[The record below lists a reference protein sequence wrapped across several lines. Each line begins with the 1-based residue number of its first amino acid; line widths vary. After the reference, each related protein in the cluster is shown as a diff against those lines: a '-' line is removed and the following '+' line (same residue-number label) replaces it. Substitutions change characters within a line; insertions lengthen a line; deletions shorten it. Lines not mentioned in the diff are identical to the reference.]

1 MSEKPITE
9 ELLWRSRE
17 LKNTESSSQ
26 YAEDA
31 LVEQNRIMTVLLNNL
46 RVGVFMVEAPSGK
59 PLLAN
64 RAAKDLLGRGIVRGS
79 FRDNLAEVYEA
90 YKLGTNEHYPTDQMP
105 IYRGLQGHSCTV
117 NDMVVVHPDGKK
129 ILLEVFGSPVRD
141 EQNNVI
147 ASLVSFSDITER
159 KRTEEEKEKLQA
171 QLQQAQKMEAIGR
184 LAGGIAHN
192 FNNILMGIQGLTS
205 VMMINKEPDH
215 PDYKHLTGIEKS
227 IKRAV
232 QLTRNLLG
240 FARGGKY
247 DPKPTDLNVLI
258 KNENLL
264 FSQMKKE
271 IQIHGKYEEV
281 LWPVEVD
288 QGQIQQALLNLY
300 LNAWQAM
307 PVGGEIYIQTANIIL
322 DESETKSFTIKA
334 GKYIKISVTDT
345 GIGMDEAT
353 RGKIFEPFFSKGSSG
368 QGFGLG
374 LASVYGIVK
383 NHGGFINVSSEKGKG
398 STFTIYL
405 PASDK
410 ELVEES
416 QDLDRRRIQYGQGT
430 ILLVD
435 DEDIVID
442 VGQKMLESIGYK
454 VLIAQSG
461 REAVDLYRKRKDEI
475 DLVILD
481 MIMPGMDGGET
492 YERMRN
498 INSGVNVLLS
508 SGYSINGQAKE
519 ILDRGCNAFIQK
531 PFSLLDLSIKLR
543 ELLEEKKQGN

>member
-1 MSEKPITE
+1 MSKKPITK
-9 ELLWRSRE
+9 ELRWRNRE
-17 LKNTESSSQ
+17 FETTESESK
-26 YAEDA
+26 YAEEA

-79 FRDNLAEVYEA
+79 FRDNLAEVYKA
-90 YKLGTNEHYPTDQMP
+90 YKLGTNEYYPSDQMP
-105 IYRGLQGHSCTV
+105 IFHGLQGRSHTV
-117 NDMVVVHPDGKK
+117 DDMVVVQPDGKK
-129 ILLEVFGSPVRD
+129 ILLEIFGSPVRD
-141 EQNNVI
+141 QQGNVI

-159 KRTEEEKEKLQA
+159 KRAEEEKEKLQA
-171 QLQQAQKMEAIGR
+171 QFEQAQKMEAIGK

-205 VMMINKEPDH
+205 LMMINKEPEH
-215 PDYKHLTGIEKS
+215 PDYKHLEGIEKS

-232 QLTRNLLG
+232 QLTRDLLG

-247 DPKPTDLNVLI
+247 EPKSTDLNALI
-258 KNENLL
+258 RNE
-264 FSQMKKE
+264 
-271 IQIHGKYEEV
+271 KYEEA

-288 QGQIQQALLNLY
+288 RGQIQQTLLNLY

-307 PVGGEIYIQTANIIL
+307 PGGGDIYIKTANVIL
-322 DESETKSFTIKA
+322 DESDIKSFTVDA
-334 GKYIKISVTDT
+334 GRYIRISVSDS
-345 GIGMDEAT
+345 GIGMDEAI
-353 RGKIFEPFFSKGSSG
+353 RKKIFEPFFSKRESD

-383 NHGGFINVSSEKGKG
+383 NHGGFIKVFSEKGKG
-398 STFTIYL
+398 TTFNIYL
-405 PASDK
+405 PASEK
-410 ELVEES
+410 ELVDES
-416 QDLDRRRIQYGQGT
+416 PDLERRKIQYGQGT

-435 DEDIVID
+435 DEDIVVD

-461 REAVDLYRKRKDEI
+461 LEALDVYKKQKDEI

-481 MIMPGMDGGET
+481 MIMPEMGGAET
-492 YERMRN
+492 YERMRD

-508 SGYSINGQAKE
+508 SGYSINGQARE

-543 ELLEEKKQGN
+543 ELLEGTKQGNLS

>member
-1 MSEKPITE
+1 MPKKPI
-9 ELLWRSRE
+9 S
-17 LKNTESSSQ
+17 K

-31 LVEQNRIMTVLLNNL
+31 LLEQNRIMTVLLNNL

-64 RAAKDLLGRGIVRGS
+64 RAAKDLLGRGIVKGS

-90 YKLGTNEHYPTDQMP
+90 YKLGTNEYYPADQMP
-105 IYRGLQGHSCTV
+105 IFHGLQGRSHAV
-117 NDMVVVHPDGKK
+117 DDMVVVHPDGKK
-129 ILLEVFGSPVRD
+129 ILLEIFGSPVRD
-141 EQNNVI
+141 QDGNVI

-159 KRTEEEKEKLQA
+159 KRAEEEKEKLQA
-171 QLQQAQKMEAIGR
+171 QFQQAQKMEAIGN
-184 LAGGIAHN
+184 LSGGIAHN

-205 VMMINKEPDH
+205 LIMVNKGPEN
-215 PDYKHLTGIEKS
+215 PDYKHLKGIEKS

-232 QLTRNLLG
+232 QLTRDLLG

-247 DPKPTDLNVLI
+247 EPKPTDLNALI
-258 KNENLL
+258 RNENLL
-264 FSQMKKE
+264 FGQMKKE
-271 IQIHGKYEEV
+271 VQIYGKYEEV
-281 LWPVEVD
+281 LWPVDVD
-288 QGQIQQALLNLY
+288 RGQIQQVLLNLY

-307 PVGGEIYIQTANIIL
+307 PAGGDIYVQTANANI
-322 DESETKSFTIKA
+322 DESEIKSFTIKS

-353 RGKIFEPFFSKGSSG
+353 RKKIFEPFFSKRGLG

-383 NHGGFINVSSEKGKG
+383 NHGGFIKVFSEKGKG
-398 STFTIYL
+398 STFNIYL
-405 PASDK
+405 PASEN
-410 ELVEES
+410 ELVDES
-416 QDLDRRRIQYGQGT
+416 PDFDRRKIQYGQGT

-435 DEDIVID
+435 DEDIVVN

-454 VLIAQSG
+454 VLIAKSG
-461 REAVDLYRKRKDEI
+461 FEAVDVYKKRKDEI

-481 MIMPGMDGGET
+481 MIMPGMGGAET
-492 YERMRN
+492 YEGMRD
-498 INSGVNVLLS
+498 INSKVIVLLS
-508 SGYSINGQAKE
+508 SGYSLDGQAKK
-519 ILDRGCNAFIQK
+519 ILNQGCSAFIQK

-543 ELLEEKKQGN
+543 ELLE